1 MRQPVSPEVAPQ
13 RRGTLRSG
21 FVYAWQGIVYVFRT
35 QRNARIHLAVAV
47 FVLAVAALLRVSL
60 LELSILLVCIM
71 AVIVAEMLN
80 TVVEAVVDLV
90 TAQYHPLAKV
100 AKDVAAGAVLSSA
113 IVSAVIG
120 VLVLG
125 PHVGHAL
132 FH

>member
-1 MRQPVSPEVAPQ
+1 MRQPVSPEVTPQ

-21 FVYAWQGIVYVFRT
+21 FFYAWQGIVYVFRT
-35 QRNARIHLAVAV
+35 QRNARMHLAVAG
-47 FVLAVAALLRVSL
+47 FVLALAALLRVSL

-113 IVSAVIG
+113 VVSAVIG
-120 VLVLG
+120 VLVLA

>member
-1 MRQPVSPEVAPQ
+1 
-13 RRGTLRSG
+13 
-21 FVYAWQGIVYVFRT
+21 
-35 QRNARIHLAVAV
+35 VAV
-47 FVLAVAALLRVSL
+47 TVLALAALLRVSL

-120 VLVLG
+120 ALVLG
-125 PHVGHAL
+125 PHVGHTL